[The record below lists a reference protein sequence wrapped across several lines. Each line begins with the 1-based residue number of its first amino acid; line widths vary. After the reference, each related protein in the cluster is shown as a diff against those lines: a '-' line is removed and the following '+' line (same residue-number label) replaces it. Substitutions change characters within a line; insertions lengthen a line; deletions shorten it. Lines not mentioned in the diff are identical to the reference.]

1 MDIHRICRSRLRDR
15 APAPDRRILE
25 SCAHETLAGVHVLDY
40 ANVAGKPPRHERDAA
55 ISQMP
60 DTISPVGERI
70 DANCLGVHVRL
81 DRRHDDGPPKGTL
94 PL

>member
-1 MDIHRICRSRLRDR
+1 MTGD
-15 APAPDRRILE
+15 ARILVLMATYNGQ
-25 SCAHETLAGVHVLDY
+25 AHLAEPVSYTHL
-40 ANVAGKPPRHERDAA
+40 NVAGKPPRHERDAA